1 MTKRIT
7 TDPLATAT
15 NLRER
20 GSPFVLATV
29 VRAVAPTSAKAGDKA
44 VLTKEGLL
52 SGWVGGAC
60 AEPIVLREAEAALLD
75 GECRLVCISPEADAR
90 ARREGLVVYPMTCFG
105 GGSLDVYLEPYLP
118 PPRLLV
124 FGHSPVARALTELAR
139 VMKYEVIAVDINAGP
154 TTDPDALRA
163 LADLPPLEPERTYAI
178 VTTHGVFD
186 EEALEHVSSLGL
198 AYTGLITSRTR
209 REKLFASLVSRGFS
223 QAALDR
229 IDAPAGID
237 LGGKRPEEIALGV
250 MAHIVALR
258 NGRELGPS
266 PPKRAAVEGDA
277 GLATEGPAALTVEG
291 PAAPAA
297 EGPAAPAAV
306 TAAPAAKSCCH
317 GKKATPAG

>member
-1 MTKRIT
+1 MTKRFT

-15 NLRER
+15 GLRER

-90 ARREGLVVYPMTCFG
+90 AGHKGFVVYPMTCFG

-124 FGHSPVARALTELAR
+124 FGHSPVARALADLAR
-139 VMKYEVIAVDINAGP
+139 VMKYEVIAVDLNAGP

-163 LADLPPLEPERTYAI
+163 LADVPPLEPERTYAI

-186 EEALEHVSSLGL
+186 EEALKHVSNLGL

-209 REKLFASLVSRGFS
+209 REKLFASLASHGFS

-229 IDAPAGID
+229 IDAPAGVD

-266 PPKRAAVEGDA
+266 LPRRAATDVAAAPATDGA
-277 GLATEGPAALTVEG
+277 AAPATEGSATPAT
-291 PAAPAA
+291 AA
-297 EGPAAPAAV
+297 
-306 TAAPAAKSCCH
+306 AAPAAKSCCH
-317 GKKATPAG
+317 GKKTLPAG